1 MIAMRLLVA
10 LSLALVLSAD
20 AIAAPRTLKKGSLVC
35 PSSEA
40 YDKQMKYIAQGVN
53 KLVDDCGLTKKAY
66 QVIVLDL
73 NILSASEVEVI
84 DEGITVWT
92 AHEYLSN

>member
-1 MIAMRLLVA
+1 
-10 LSLALVLSAD
+10 
-20 AIAAPRTLKKGSLVC
+20 
-35 PSSEA
+35 
-40 YDKQMKYIAQGVN
+40 MKYIAQGVN

>member
-1 MIAMRLLVA
+1 MIVMRLVV
-10 LSLALVLSAD
+10 LSLALVLSAN
-20 AIAAPRTLKKGSLVC
+20 AIAAPRTLKKGSLIC

-40 YDKQMKYIAQGVN
+40 YDRQMKYIAQGVN
-53 KLVDDCGLTKKAY
+53 KLVGDCGLTKKAY
-66 QVIVLDL
+66 RVIVIDL

-92 AHEYLSN
+92 AHESLTN